1 MPRIIR
7 TPQANED
14 VLDIWDYISR
24 DSVSAADKLVR
35 HINEMLS
42 RMAKN
47 PSMGVLHEEYQPG
60 LRAFPVGNYIIFYHA
75 IDDGI
80 EVYRVL
86 HGARRLEDLL

>member
-14 VLDIWDYISR
+14 VTSI
-24 DSVSAADKLVR
+24 SAADNLIRAIDNKLNLLAR
-35 HINEMLS
+35 QPFIGSPMDDY
-42 RMAKN
+42 R
-47 PSMGVLHEEYQPG
+47 PG
-60 LRAFPVGNYIIFYHA
+60 LRASFVGRYIIFYHP

-86 HGARRLEDLL
+86 HGARQLEDLL